1 MKTNKLLAAGALAL
15 SMAMTPVASLINAMP
30 IAAETVKNETNHA
43 YKAYQIFSGTQA
55 NDETGG
61 ILGQVVWGNAVNQ
74 ENIKTALIND
84 DDFKDTEGDAAKVA
98 AKLAN
103 NNVLADKFAK
113 IAAANL
119 KENASATDIAAGDE
133 EVNLDAGYYLLVDQQ
148 TTSETNDVKG
158 LSLLQVTKKGDIT
171 ITKKNDKPTVDK
183 KVQDETNETGANVTD
198 NNSEYYYNADHA
210 IGEEFKFQLT
220 AKVPANTMDK
230 YSAYKFQFNDTVSSG
245 VDFVYNED
253 GKTLKGL
260 SITVNGDDKTSEFT
274 TTVDG
279 KNLTI
284 FVDNLKSLVSD
295 DAAETTVVVTY
306 TAKLNASAAITNV
319 GNNQTLINNNKVN
332 LVYSNNPNA
341 GGEGET
347 GKTPDTTV
355 FVGTYKLPNNKVDQ
369 DNKPLSGAKFKLQRG
384 SGDSVEYA
392 VIEDGTVTGWNT
404 TGTEFTSKADGD
416 FSVSG
421 LDAGT
426 YVLIETVAPA
436 GYNKADP
443 TTVVLTANHNPS
455 STDKTNNNKVSVTLT
470 VKGTAA
476 DKVTIENNKG
486 GSLPETGGM
495 GTTLIYGAGALMVA
509 GAAVVY
515 VTNKRT
521 RKD

>member
-1 MKTNKLLAAGALAL
+1 MKTNKLIAAGAMAL

-30 IAAETVKNETNHA
+30 IAAETVSNDTNHA

-55 NDETGG
+55 DDETGG
-61 ILGQVVWGNAVNQ
+61 ILGQVAWGNAVNQ
-74 ENIKTALIND
+74 TSITTALTSD
-84 DDFKDTEGDAAKVA
+84 SDFADTAGDAAKVA

-103 NNVLADKFAK
+103 NTTLADKFAK

-119 KENASATDIAAGDE
+119 KADASATDIPAEAKSVE
-133 EVNLDAGYYLLVDQQ
+133 LTAGYYLLVDQ
-148 TTSETNDVKG
+148 TTTPDTDDVKG
-158 LSLLQVTKKGDIT
+158 LSLLQVTKNGEIT

-183 KVQDETNETGANVTD
+183 KVQDETSESGANVTD
-198 NNSEYYYNADHA
+198 QNSEYYYNADHA

-245 VDFVYNED
+245 VDFVFNEE
-253 GKTLKGL
+253 GETLKGL
-260 SITVNGDDKTSEFT
+260 SITVNGVNKTNDFS
-274 TTVDG
+274 TTVNG
-279 KNLTI
+279 KSLTI
-284 FVDNLKSLVSD
+284 SVDNLIPLVD
-295 DAAETTVVVTY
+295 NAAAETTVVVTY
-306 TAKLNASAAITNV
+306 TAKLNAEAVITNV
-319 GNNQTLINNNKVN
+319 GANGTLGNNNKVN

-341 GGEGET
+341 DGEGET
-347 GKTPDTTV
+347 GKTPDETV

-369 DNKPLSGAKFKLQRG
+369 DQKPLAGAKFKLQRG
-384 SGDSVEYA
+384 TEPNAEFA
-392 VIEDGTVTGWNT
+392 VIENGKVTGWNA
-404 TGTEFTSKADGD
+404 TGTVFESDDEGD

-426 YVLIETVAPA
+426 YVLIETEAPA
-436 GYNKADP
+436 GYNKAEP
-443 TTVVLTANHNPS
+443 ITVVLTANHNPS
-455 STDKTNNNKVSVTLT
+455 TTVKTDNEKVSVSLT
-470 VKGTAA
+470 VKGETA
-476 DKVTIENNKG
+476 DKVTIENNIG